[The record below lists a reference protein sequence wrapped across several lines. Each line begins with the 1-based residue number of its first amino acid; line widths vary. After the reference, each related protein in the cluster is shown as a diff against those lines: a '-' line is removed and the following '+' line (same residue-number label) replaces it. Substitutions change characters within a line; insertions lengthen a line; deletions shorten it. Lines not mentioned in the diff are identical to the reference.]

1 MAANEITRVYA
12 KSLVDV
18 GQEKGILDQL
28 NEEIKYISQLID
40 EDEELG
46 HFLISPSISR
56 SSKTEFI
63 RKVFSNHLSEYTIN
77 LLNVLIENDRQSYI
91 SDIAQNMGVLI
102 DEINN
107 RQTVTLISALEI
119 DNKLKDKLKTGLSD
133 MLKQDIRFRD
143 EIDPDILGGI
153 VIKIGDK
160 VIDGSLLKDLNNIK
174 KSLLNSKVRRDLA
187 YED

>member
-28 NEEIKYISQLID
+28 DDEIKTISQIVN
-40 EDEELG
+40 EDEKLKL
-46 HFLISPSISR
+46 FLTSPSISKG
-56 SSKTEFI
+56 SKKEFI
-63 RKVFSNHLSEYTIN
+63 RKVFSNNLSEYTIN
-77 LLNVLIENDRQSYI
+77 LLNVLIENDRQGYI
-91 SDIAQNMGVLI
+91 SDISEYMGVLI

-107 RQTVTLISALEI
+107 RQTVALVSAIEI
-119 DNKLKDKLKTGLSD
+119 DNTLKEKLKTELNKK
-133 MLKQDIRFRD
+133 LQQDIRFRD
-143 EIDPDILGGI
+143 EVDPDILGGI

-160 VIDGSLLKDLNNIK
+160 VINGSLLKDLNNIK